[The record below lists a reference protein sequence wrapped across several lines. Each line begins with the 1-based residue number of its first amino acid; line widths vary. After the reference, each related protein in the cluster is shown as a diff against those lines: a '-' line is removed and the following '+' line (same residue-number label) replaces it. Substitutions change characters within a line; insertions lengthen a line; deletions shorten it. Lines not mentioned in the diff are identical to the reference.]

1 MMTRGTEGK
10 IDSECFSRFHK
21 SANFMES
28 ECKMLF
34 EINNNKKDEH
44 SRNLMKMKTQE

>member
-10 IDSECFSRFHK
+10 IDSECFSGFHK

-34 EINNNKKDEH
+34 EINNNKK
-44 SRNLMKMKTQE
+44 KMNTQETL